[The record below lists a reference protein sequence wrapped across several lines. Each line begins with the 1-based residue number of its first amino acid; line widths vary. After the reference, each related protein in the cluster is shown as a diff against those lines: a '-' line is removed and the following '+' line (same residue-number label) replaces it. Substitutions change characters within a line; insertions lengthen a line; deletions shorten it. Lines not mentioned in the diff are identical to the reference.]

1 MKKTAILFLF
11 VAFTNFLN
19 AQSDLF
25 LKVKKAIKE
34 NHPEINLEHK
44 LIAVNVWLVSNQE
57 SRDANK
63 QFNNGYKIYEFAK
76 LTGGLKGLICVTV
89 NKEGDAASIILNK
102 DGATK
107 LIQLNALDVPVNT
120 VSNFVFDENG
130 TEVYKNIPSG
140 KIFESI
146 NKLITR

>member
-1 MKKTAILFLF
+1 MRKLSLILFF
-11 VAFTNFLN
+11 SAITTILN

-25 LKVKKAIKE
+25 LKVKKAIQE
-34 NHPEINLEHK
+34 NHPEISLQNR
-44 LIAVNVWLVSNQE
+44 LIGVNIWSANNAE
-57 SRDANK
+57 SREANK
-63 QFNNGYKIYEFAK
+63 QFNSVYKIYEFAK
-76 LTGGLKGLICVTV
+76 LQGGRKGLICVTI

-107 LIQLNALDVPVNT
+107 LIQLNNFDVSAITN
-120 VSNFVFDENG
+120 SNFVFDEQG
-130 TEVYKNIPSG
+130 TEVYKNISSE

>member
-1 MKKTAILFLF
+1 MRKFTLTFLF
-11 VAFTNFLN
+11 VASTIFLN

-25 LKVKKAIKE
+25 SKVKKAIQE
-34 NHPEINLEHK
+34 EHPEISIESR
-44 LIAVNVWLVSNQE
+44 LIAINVWSANDQA

-63 QFNNGYKIYEFAK
+63 QFNNVYKIYEFAK
-76 LTGGLKGLICVTV
+76 LKGGLKGLVSVAI
-89 NKEGDAASIILNK
+89 NKDGESASIILNK

-107 LIQLNALDVPVNT
+107 LIQLNNVDLAGLSNGNT
-120 VSNFVFDENG
+120 VFDDKG
-130 TEVYKNIPSG
+130 VEVYKNISSD